1 MRGFVIISETS
12 VLQNKLNNK
21 LINNASKSILVHDS
35 ELEGK
40 GGEGNGL
47 SLNFGLWPFEL

>member
-12 VLQNKLNNK
+12 VLRNKLNNK
-21 LINNASKSILVHDS
+21 LIYNASKSILVHDS
-35 ELEGK
+35 EIEGK

-47 SLNFGLWPFEL
+47 

>member
-1 MRGFVIISETS
+1 MIISETS